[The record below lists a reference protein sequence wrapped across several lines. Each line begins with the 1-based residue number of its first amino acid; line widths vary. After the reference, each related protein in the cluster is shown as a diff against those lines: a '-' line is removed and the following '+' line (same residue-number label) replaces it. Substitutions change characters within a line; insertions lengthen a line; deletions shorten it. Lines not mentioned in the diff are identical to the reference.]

1 MNTPSADTP
10 PRARILLVDDHPM
23 MRRGIRQLL
32 ELEDDFLIVGEAN
45 NGEEAL
51 SLIDSVQP
59 QLILLD
65 NNMPQMNGV
74 ETLKRLRQVGYTGK
88 ILLFTVSDAERDVR
102 DALRFGADG
111 YLLKDM
117 EPDEVVDAV
126 QRAARGETVVAP
138 AMTAKLVNL
147 LDDKRDH
154 AGSLLDQLTPRER
167 EILSHLAQGKSN
179 KTIARALNISHDTVK
194 MHVRHI
200 LGKLNLSSRVQAAVF
215 AVERKLTTP
224 PHRRSGREGGKSD

>member
-1 MNTPSADTP
+1 MNTSSADTP

-51 SLIDSVQP
+51 LLIDSLQP

-74 ETLKRLRQVGYTGK
+74 ETLKRLRQIGYTGK
-88 ILLFTVSDAERDVR
+88 ILLFTVSDAEKDVR
-102 DALRFGADG
+102 DALRLGADG

-117 EPDEVVDAV
+117 EPEKLIQQVREALQGELVISQALTRV
-126 QRAARGETVVAP
+126 LAQALREPHAAPQVELTDREQQVLKMVAGGNSNKMIGRKLGITEGTVKVHV
-138 AMTAKLVNL
+138 KNL
-147 LDDKRDH
+147 LHK
-154 AGSLLDQLTPRER
+154 
-167 EILSHLAQGKSN
+167 
-179 KTIARALNISHDTVK
+179 
-194 MHVRHI
+194 
-200 LGKLNLSSRVQAAVF
+200 LGLRSRVEAAVW
-215 AVERKLTTP
+215 AME
-224 PHRRSGREGGKSD
+224 HIGH